1 MSFNFPGAAKLV
13 RVPCVQNKAEG
24 ANLRLDLQPEDEGEG
39 LEVGPRRSGL
49 APKPRGFRPESD
61 AGYISP
67 LANGAELGTVGIQE
81 AFVDLLFRNAFG
93 QIFETAKGS

>member
-39 LEVGPRRSGL
+39 LEVGLGRSG
-49 APKPRGFRPESD
+49 
-61 AGYISP
+61 P
-67 LANGAELGTVGIQE
+67 LVNLIKT
-81 AFVDLLFRNAFG
+81 
-93 QIFETAKGS
+93 

>member
-39 LEVGPRRSGL
+39 LEVGLGRSGPFATNL
-49 APKPRGFRPESD
+49 ENCPASSFSVVASVVNLIK
-61 AGYISP
+61 
-67 LANGAELGTVGIQE
+67 T
-81 AFVDLLFRNAFG
+81 
-93 QIFETAKGS
+93 